1 MEMLGSTP
9 ECQRST
15 KNSSTYLPLRIYTDM
30 LDVLCSL
37 MEGTRAA
44 DCAEMHYVGIIL
56 FCIKLEI

>member
-15 KNSSTYLPLRIYTDM
+15 KNSYNILAFKNLYM
-30 LDVLCSL
+30 LDVCCSL
-37 MEGTRAA
+37 MEGTCAA
-44 DCAEMHYVGIIL
+44 DCAEMHNVGIIL